1 MLKKA
6 LKISIDEMWSYVGSK
21 RNKAWIITFV
31 IKIAMDVILSFA
43 VVRRRRDR
51 ESLKS
56 IIELL
61 PEAEDMRVCLKGR
74 VSM

>member
-1 MLKKA
+1 
-6 LKISIDEMWSYVGSK
+6 
-21 RNKAWIITFV
+21 
-31 IKIAMDVILSFA
+31 MDVILSFA

-61 PEAEDMRVCLKGR
+61 PEAEDVRVCLKGR